1 MIAVIGEALIDL
13 VAGSD
18 GRFAARPGGAGFN
31 TARTIGRLGGTPA
44 FVDRLSGDGFG
55 RLLRSTLD
63 GDGVTLA
70 VPEPA
75 GLPTTLALVDVDAA
89 GVPRYRFYLDATSAP
104 ALEYPVL
111 ACAVP
116 AGVTALHAGGLAL
129 AVEPIAT
136 SIDRLIATD
145 LPPGTLL
152 MIDPNCRPEAVA
164 DRQAYLARLSR
175 ILRRAD
181 VVKVSVEDLDYLA
194 PGTPPASAAADLLGQ
209 GPTLVLLTD
218 GPYPAR
224 AFLRDEVVSAEVPAV
239 TVADTVGAGDA
250 FGGAFLAR
258 WSRAGL
264 TRSDLGQPAL
274 VRGALR
280 AAAEV
285 AALTCTRVGA
295 EPPWLAEVADRPGWR
310 DGGALP

>member
-1 MIAVIGEALIDL
+1 
-13 VAGSD
+13 
-18 GRFAARPGGAGFN
+18 
-31 TARTIGRLGGTPA
+31 
-44 FVDRLSGDGFG
+44 
-55 RLLRSTLD
+55 
-63 GDGVTLA
+63 VTLA

-75 GLPTTLALVDVDAA
+75 SLPTTLALVDIDAA

-104 ALEYPVL
+104 ALEYL
-111 ACAVP
+111 ALAGAVP
-116 AGVTALHAGGLAL
+116 DGVTALHAGGLAL
-129 AVEPIAT
+129 IAEPIAT
-136 SIDRLIATD
+136 SIDRLVGAG

-152 MIDPNCRPEAVA
+152 MIDPNCRPEAITG
-164 DRQAYLARLSR
+164 RRPYLDRLSR
-175 ILRRAD
+175 LLRRAD

-194 PGTPPASAAADLLGQ
+194 PGIPAASAAADLLGQ
-209 GPTLVLLTD
+209 GPALVLLTD

-250 FGGAFLAR
+250 FGGAFLAW
-258 WSRAGL
+258 WSRRGL
-264 TRSDLGQPAL
+264 TRADLRQPGP
-274 VRGALR
+274 VRGALQ

-310 DGGALP
+310 DSAPLR